1 MKKEELEGQ
10 IIKDDYIEI
19 IKTLDNNKGT
29 IYLDSGNYFE
39 IKNAES

>member
-19 IKTLDNNKGT
+19 IQTLLEIPNNRLYP
-29 IYLDSGNYFE
+29 IL
-39 IKNAES
+39 IK